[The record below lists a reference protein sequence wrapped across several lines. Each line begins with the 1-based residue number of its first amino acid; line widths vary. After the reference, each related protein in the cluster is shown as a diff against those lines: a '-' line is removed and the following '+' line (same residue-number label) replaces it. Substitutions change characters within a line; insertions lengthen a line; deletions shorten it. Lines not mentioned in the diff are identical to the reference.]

1 MHDRRPAVLYM
12 PMDGL
17 DVSAGKA
24 VLRAAGFDVFDILER
39 PPGDADLERVL
50 ALLAGYDRVGADWF
64 DRLPALRVVATHS
77 AGVDM
82 VDLAEARRHGIT
94 VAPLTGAATREV
106 AAHALAMALALIRR
120 LPQLHRSAVNR
131 HWEPPRNPP
140 GLPQELTCGVVGMGR
155 IGRAFAALASGV
167 FGAVIG
173 YDPELPDELW
183 PTRIARMSLPEL
195 LSRSDCVSLHLA
207 LTDKTRAVID
217 STALRR
223 MPPGSIVVNVARG
236 ELVDEHA
243 MAEALRS
250 GRLAGAACDVLT
262 EEPPRPDHPYLQDE
276 RVLMSP
282 HAAFLSPSSLRVY
295 AEQPA
300 HTVVALLA
308 GRDVPHI
315 VEGDW

>member
-1 MHDRRPAVLYM
+1 
-12 PMDGL
+12 MDGL

-106 AAHALAMALALIRR
+106 AAHALAMALALID
-120 LPQLHRSAVNR
+120 Q
-131 HWEPPRNPP
+131 
-140 GLPQELTCGVVGMGR
+140 
-155 IGRAFAALASGV
+155 
-167 FGAVIG
+167 
-173 YDPELPDELW
+173 
-183 PTRIARMSLPEL
+183 
-195 LSRSDCVSLHLA
+195 
-207 LTDKTRAVID
+207 TRAAID